1 MELFDIFSVIVG
13 SPLFKAAAVLTAV
26 AASGYAVLQ
35 AVGSRRRLLGFMET
49 HGFRWTDTGST
60 LWLARVVERWDVLDI
75 CGHLDGRWVDVRSR
89 IRRGRF
95 ITVTADRE
103 LVPGEGDRRVS
114 LGPWTR
120 PKPGRSWSGWR
131 RPRHRASRHRA
142 SRPRFDIGIRRSILR
157 RSRRRG
163 CGSLRGAAHG
173 LCRER
178 D

>member
-89 IRRGRF
+89 IRRGRV
-95 ITVTADRE
+95 ITVTADCE
-103 LVPGEGDRRVS
+103 LVPGQGDRMVS

-120 PKPGRSWSGWR
+120 PKPPALLEGMPLEVSGPYLRVHVGGGDFVPYIFAAVAYAKTLEEQPLDLDDR
-131 RPRHRASRHRA
+131 RTAP
-142 SRPRFDIGIRRSILR
+142 
-157 RSRRRG
+157 
-163 CGSLRGAAHG
+163 
-173 LCRER
+173 
-178 D
+178 